1 MTDLVFLLLVFFII
15 LSTEFNPTNSIPV
28 NLPQGGSNPPK
39 QTEMASITVKDDN
52 TIFLNGKETTLD
64 GLEDLLLAN
73 IKDDKEKP
81 IVLYSDEKAEFGIAA
96 KILDIVKQN
105 QLKIAISMKK

>member
-28 NLPQGGSNPPK
+28 NLPQGGGPPNK
-39 QTEMASITVKDDN
+39 QTELASITVKDDN
-52 TIFLNGKETTLD
+52 TIFLNGKETTLE
-64 GLEDLLLAN
+64 GLEEVLLAT
-73 IKDDKEKP
+73 IKDDKEKA

-105 QLKIAISMKK
+105 ELKIAISMKK